1 MVSNR
6 TLIVSAIL
14 AVVAGPAL
22 AHTGGHAATGFAAG
36 FTHPFSGLD
45 HLLAMATVGLW
56 AIQQG
61 SRRAL
66 VLLPGAFVSAMALGF
81 TLAFAGIALPV
92 VETGIALSVLILG
105 LLVAFAAKPPL
116 AAATVLISVFAL
128 VHGHAHGSEL
138 PQAEMAATYAAGM
151 VGATGLLHGL
161 GLLGARLAEQVALPA
176 LTRAAG
182 AAIALTGLVVLVG

>member
-22 AHTGGHAATGFAAG
+22 AHTGHDGASGLAAG
-36 FTHPFSGLD
+36 FAHPFSGLD
-45 HLLAMATVGLW
+45 HLLAMAAVGLW
-56 AIQQG
+56 ALQQG

-66 VLLPGAFVSAMALGF
+66 LLLPAAFVLPMALGF
-81 TLAFAGIALPV
+81 GLAFAGLALPV

-116 AAATVLISVFAL
+116 AVAAALTAVFAL
-128 VHGHAHGSEL
+128 LHGHAHGSEL
-138 PQAEMAATYAAGM
+138 PQADMAASYAAGM
-151 VGATGLLHGL
+151 VGATALLHGL
-161 GLLGARLAEQVALPA
+161 GLLGARLAEQLALPA

-182 AAIALTGLVVLVG
+182 AAAALTGLVILVG